1 MKELLLGLVA
11 VLALGGCACLNGDAM
26 WLSDGQKEVLISG
39 GLSTLFETEY
49 SFKESN
55 LPFTFKVLRNQEFGH
70 IGHSMGSPDFSKG
83 GYIATNSVLRF
94 SIKREG
100 ASDVAEFMVSNGVLK
115 VVKACKELVKGERR
129 TGPYSGEATAMDDD
143 ELWSEPVVGKLVC
156 LNVGSWGFSFHLHKL
171 GEYGVVYNYE
181 FPSSEDGRACLIIHE
196 IKNLRWFHR
205 ASL

>member
-11 VLALGGCACLNGDAM
+11 VLALGVCAYLNGDAM
-26 WLSDGQKEVLISG
+26 WLSDEQKEVVISG
-39 GLSTLFETEY
+39 CLSTLFETEY

-94 SIKREG
+94 SIKGEVS
-100 ASDVAEFMVSNGVLK
+100 SDATEFIVSNGLLK
-115 VVKACKELVKGERR
+115 VVKACRGLVKGERR
-129 TGPYSGEATAMDDD
+129 TGPYAGDATAMDGD

-156 LNVGSWGFSFHLHKL
+156 LNVGNWGFSCQLHKL

-181 FPSSEDGRACLIIHE
+181 LPSSEDGCACLIIHE
-196 IKNLRWFHR
+196 IRNLRWFHR